1 MTENFFRNTLSDVY
15 FEFLGWSMSNLLM
28 WRGGGIMTHSAA
40 IHQGAIDMF
49 SLSRSPHIVHLYIC
63 HWFRSSKAE
72 SKCPDF
78 PALVWV
84 LMAAQTHGQQGPSS
98 WLSADFTGLHCFNYP
113 QFIAIGTWRFS
124 SCALQKKN
132 KKNKTTYVCRG
143 TGYSVGLFIGAMHYH
158 DTAHSRAAPHRA
170 ISMAVHG
177 FNKGLE
183 QLIKAA
189 RPVLPVLWH
198 GIVCFHSGP
207 EGCQN
212 ESLMW
217 NEMAQSL

>member
-1 MTENFFRNTLSDVY
+1 
-15 FEFLGWSMSNLLM
+15 MSNLLM
-28 WRGGGIMTHSAA
+28 WRGGGVMTHSAA

-72 SKCPDF
+72 SKCLDF

-124 SCALQKKN
+124 SCALQKK
-132 KKNKTTYVCRG
+132 KQKTKRLMYVEEQAIVLACL
-143 TGYSVGLFIGAMHYH
+143 SVPCTTMTRL
-158 DTAHSRAAPHRA
+158 TAVLHLTEPS
-170 ISMAVHG
+170 VW
-177 FNKGLE
+177 LCTV
-183 QLIKAA
+183 LIKD
-189 RPVLPVLWH
+189 L
-198 GIVCFHSGP
+198 S
-207 EGCQN
+207 N
-212 ESLMW
+212 
-217 NEMAQSL
+217 